1 MTPRMLVIGTSVN
14 FWPGTAWIGA
24 AAGGAAD
31 GTSAGFA
38 ETDTFS
44 RSLAVMDP
52 SNPEPRDTEANAMP
66 FSAANLRANGDA
78 NTLSEFVVPA
88 EEDGAEN
95 VYI

>member
-1 MTPRMLVIGTSVN
+1 
-14 FWPGTAWIGA
+14 
-24 AAGGAAD
+24 
-31 GTSAGFA
+31 
-38 ETDTFS
+38 
-44 RSLAVMDP
+44 MDP

-95 VYI
+95 VCI